1 MNIDE
6 HYLYFAGI
14 DGGGGGANASQDAG
28 LWAAS
33 RFIGVEPI
41 SATTTGIYFR
51 SGLGDVDGGGSGG
64 DLITVTHADT
74 HDTASSYHRA
84 KLIAETMAQYANPA
98 PHKAGQTYTIVDADE
113 GIYAKGIDSIVTD
126 SGFDIV
132 IALDA

>member
-1 MNIDE
+1 ME

-14 DGGGGGANASQDAG
+14 NSGGGGADASADAA
-28 LWAAS
+28 LYPAS

-51 SGLGDVDGGGSGG
+51 SGKGDVDGGGGAG

-74 HDTASSYHRA
+74 HDTAGSYHRS
-84 KLIAETMAQYANPA
+84 KLIAEAMCDVVNASPNA
-98 PHKAGQTYTIVDADE
+98 AGTVITVIDDDE
-113 GIYAKGIDSIVTD
+113 GIYSGELDTISND

-132 IALDA
+132 ITLDS

>member
-1 MNIDE
+1 ME

-14 DGGGGGANASQDAG
+14 DGGGGAADGTAQAG

-41 SATTTGIYFR
+41 TASTTGIYFR
-51 SGLGDVDGGGSGG
+51 SGKGDVDGGGGGG

-74 HDTASSYHRA
+74 HATASSYHRA
-84 KLIAETMAQYANPA
+84 KAIAETMVELANAA
-98 PHKAGQTYTIVDADE
+98 PHKAGQTYTVIDDDE
-113 GIYAKGIDSIVTD
+113 SIYAGNLKTISAD

-132 IALDA
+132 ITLDS

>member
-1 MNIDE
+1 ME

-14 DGGGGGANASQDAG
+14 NGGGGGANASADAG

-51 SGLGDVDGGGSGG
+51 SGISDIDGGGGAG
-64 DLITVTHADT
+64 DLVTVTHADT
-74 HDTASSYHRA
+74 HETASSYHRA
-84 KLIAETMAQYANPA
+84 KLIAETMCELANAA
-98 PHKAGQTYTIVDADE
+98 PHKAGQTYTVIDDDE
-113 GIYAKGIDSIVTD
+113 SIYAGAIADIVAD

-132 IALDA
+132 ITLDS

>member
-1 MNIDE
+1 ME

-14 DGGGGGANASQDAG
+14 DGGGGAADGSEQAA
-28 LWAAS
+28 LYPAS

-51 SGLGDVDGGGSGG
+51 SGKGDVDGGGGAG

-74 HDTASSYHRA
+74 HATADSYHRA
-84 KLIAETMAQYANPA
+84 KAIAETMCELANGA
-98 PHKAGQTYTIVDADE
+98 PHKAGQTYTVVDADE
-113 GIYAKGIDSIVTD
+113 GIYAGNFKEISGD

-132 IALDA
+132 VTLDT

>member
-1 MNIDE
+1 ME

-14 DGGGGGANASQDAG
+14 DGGGGAADGTAQAG
-28 LWAAS
+28 LWPAS

-51 SGLGDVDGGGSGG
+51 SGKGDVDGGGGGG

-74 HDTASSYHRA
+74 HATADSYHRA
-84 KLIAETMAQYANPA
+84 KLIAETMCELANA
-98 PHKAGQTYTIVDADE
+98 SPHKAGQTYTVIDADE
-113 GIYAKGIDSIVTD
+113 SIYAGQIKDITGD

-132 IALDA
+132 ITLDS